1 MPGTAGEAGT
11 VTILTALL
19 AFAAESG
26 GEAMYISCLATDY
39 DGTLARDGVVDEA
52 TANALIAF
60 RRSGRRLL
68 LVTGREL
75 PDLKRVFPRLD
86 LFDRIVAENGALLF
100 EPATNKE
107 SPLAPEPPP
116 ALVETLRKK
125 GVTPLSVGRSIIATW
140 EPNEKLVLEAIRE
153 HGLELQIVFN
163 KGAVMV
169 LPPGVNKASGLKAA
183 LDDLGL
189 SAHNVVS
196 VGDAENDHAFLQASG
211 YAVAV
216 ANALPAIKDEADL
229 ITKEARGAGVVELIE
244 SVVKNDVD
252 AFRSG
257 ETHDAIEVG
266 VGPDGRPILIRP
278 HGASALI
285 CGSSGGGK
293 STVATALLERIVNRD
308 FQVCVFDPEGD
319 YAEFR
324 SAIVF
329 GDAKSPPQLAE
340 VVKLLERP
348 EVSLVINMLAVPVE
362 DRPALLSDFISVI
375 ANLRAKIGRPH
386 WILMDEAHHLLPA
399 QRDVSAAATPQS
411 LPPVIFV
418 TVDPEA
424 LAIDALRRVDDVVAV
439 GDKAAEAIARFARAL
454 SIPAPDLPSES
465 LARGDALFWRRSAGG
480 AAQIMKSHAP
490 LEKAERHIRKYAEG
504 ALGEDKSFY
513 FRGPANALN
522 LRAQNLSIFI
532 QMADGVDDET
542 WLHHLQANDYSR
554 WAREAIK
561 DDELAEELRGIE
573 DHPARDPAATRRL
586 VREAIERKYTAPA
599 SAR

>member
-1 MPGTAGEAGT
+1 
-11 VTILTALL
+11 
-19 AFAAESG
+19 
-26 GEAMYISCLATDY
+26 MYISCLATDY
-39 DGTLARDGVVDEA
+39 DGTLAQNGVVDEA

-75 PDLKRVFPRLD
+75 PDLERVFSRFD

-100 EPATNKE
+100 EPATKKE

-125 GVTPLSVGRSIIATW
+125 GVAPLSVGRSIIATW

-169 LPPGVNKASGLKAA
+169 LPAGVNKASGLKAA

-211 YAVAV
+211 YAAAV

-229 ITKEARGAGVVELIE
+229 VTKGARGAGVVELIE
-244 SVVKNDVD
+244 AVLKNDVD

-257 ETHDAIEVG
+257 ETHDAVEVG
-266 VGPDGRPILIRP
+266 VDRGGRPIAIRP

-293 STVATALLERIVNRD
+293 STVAMALLERIVDRD

-319 YAEFR
+319 YAKFR
-324 SAIVF
+324 SAVVF
-329 GDAKSPPQLAE
+329 GDAKSPPQVAE

-348 EVSLVINMLAVPVE
+348 DDSFVINMLSVPLE
-362 DRPALLSDFISVI
+362 DRPALLSDFISPI
-375 ANLRAKIGRPH
+375 ANSRAKIGRPH

-399 QRDVSAAATPQS
+399 ERDVSATASLES
-411 LPPVIFV
+411 LPPAILV
-418 TVDPEA
+418 TVDPA
-424 LAIDALRRVDDVVAV
+424 TVAVDALRRVDDIFAV
-439 GDKAAEAIARFARAL
+439 GDKAAEAIASFAQAL
-454 SIPAPDLPSES
+454 SIAAPELPQAAPGKGE
-465 LARGDALFWRRSAGG
+465 ALFWRRSAGG
-480 AAQIMKSHAP
+480 QAQVMRPHAP
-490 LEKAERHIRKYAEG
+490 QEKAERHIRKYAEG

-522 LRAQNLSIFI
+522 LRAQNLTIFM

-554 WAREAIK
+554 WVREAIK

-573 DHPARDPAATRRL
+573 DHPARDPAATRRS
-586 VREAIERKYTAPA
+586 VREAIERRYTAPA